1 MKTVALIPLR
11 GGSKT
16 IPKKNIKDIAGKPL
30 CAWVLEAAVNSNKI
44 DEVYVSTESSEI
56 IEVIRDLSLGI
67 SLVKRPDQYATDD
80 ASTESVIIDFMKNI
94 EFDRLVTIQATSP
107 LLLSNDLDSAL
118 DDFEIQDSDSMLSV
132 VRTKRFFWNEDG
144 SPINY
149 VVHDRPR
156 RQDFKGT
163 LMENGAFY
171 ITTREILLQYN
182 NRLGG
187 KISLFEMA
195 EETSVEIDEPLDWD
209 IVEQLLKAREMT
221 IR

>member
-1 MKTVALIPLR
+1 MVCSIKTVALIPLR

-44 DEVYVSTESSEI
+44 DEVYVSTESPEI

-67 SLVKRPDQYATDD
+67 NLVKRPDQYATDD

-118 DDFEIQDSDSMLSV
+118 DDFEIQNCDSMLSV
-132 VRTKRFFWNEDG
+132 VRAKRFFWNEDG
-144 SPINY
+144 TPINY
-149 VVHDRPR
+149 DVHNRPR
-156 RQDFKGT
+156 RQEFKGT

-171 ITTREILLQYN
+171 ITTRETLLQYN

-187 KISLFEMA
+187 KIGLFEMA
-195 EETSVEIDEPLDWD
+195 EETSIEIDEPLDWD
-209 IVEQLLKAREMT
+209 IVKQLLKAR
-221 IR
+221 